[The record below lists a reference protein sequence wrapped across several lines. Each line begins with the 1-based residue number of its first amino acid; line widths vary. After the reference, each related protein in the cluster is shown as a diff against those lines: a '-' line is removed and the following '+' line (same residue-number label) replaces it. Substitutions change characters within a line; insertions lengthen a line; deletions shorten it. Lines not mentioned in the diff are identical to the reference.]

1 MIIPSPTTKRE
12 GETMD
17 KTQLERKAYSPKEV
31 QEMLGISQTTVYRW
45 LETGKLPAVKI
56 GKLWRI
62 PADALEEL
70 LNTAEGGQSDA
81 ETD

>member
-1 MIIPSPTTKRE
+1 
-12 GETMD
+12 MD

-45 LETGKLPAVKI
+45 LESGRLPAVKI

-70 LNTAEGGQSDA
+70 LSAEGGQDG
-81 ETD
+81 D